1 MNKKLVL
8 LTTLPALLLSSCSF
22 FQLFDSDEKTVG
34 LYVLDMIAGEENP
47 QLNDAYI
54 GNITLRFK
62 NGEKYVPYIS
72 LKQYASIYKKFLEP
86 NANSVVT
93 TDAFTTSWKIEIN
106 GELYF
111 YAVVSPTEKLILRAG
126 EVSNALKTGEGGI
139 QPTYDVLNYG
149 SKSDYSYEQLGE
161 NNFVTYTFEDCEFD
175 YFRSGGELYMPLG
188 LFDLAFSECSSLY
201 VTYNYRSL
209 YASTDPDDFSKL
221 AFRDGISYNTVDD
234 QMVRAVG
241 IGGMPEY
248 LIKYNASCFLFVMQN
263 FYGLRSHFGIEN
275 MKKYYQEKNLYDNF
289 YSTSA
294 NTRALAF
301 SNAVNIFDDNHSLI
315 LSTNSAWGE
324 NARAPYGKGIQA
336 RNALEKRLTT
346 LRNEKYQGELNVIEP
361 QEGDI
366 LYSRDDKTA
375 MFFFDSFKY
384 GTAEEVFDDNG
395 RVKNTA
401 YRYDTF
407 CLFRKTLAEIANH
420 PGVEN
425 IIIDASLNGG
435 GTLGV
440 MMKLLPFLSKNNSS
454 KVSYYDGA
462 EEVAFTY
469 TNHSDVNGDGE
480 FSENEAYGNQ
490 FNFYILTSDCS
501 FSCGNAFPCFA
512 QEMGVKIIG
521 ETSGG
526 GECAVSIHY
535 LPNSQYIYHSSNLHI
550 GSYNSETK
558 TFKGFEDG
566 ATPDIPLTEGN
577 TPMCT
582 INDYGDPSYNIP
594 GGFYDVDALS
604 DKITQYATNNQQ
616 GLLK

>member
-1 MNKKLVL
+1 MNKKLAL
-8 LTTLPALLLSSCSF
+8 LATLPALLLSSCSF
-22 FQLFDSDEKTVG
+22 FQFFESDEKAVD
-34 LYVLDMIAGEENP
+34 LYVLDMIATDTNP
-47 QLNDAYI
+47 KLDDAYI
-54 GNITLRFK
+54 SRVDLRFK

-72 LKQYASIYKKFLEP
+72 LKQYANIYKKFLNPKVVSE
-86 NANSVVT
+86 VVT
-93 TDAFTTSWKIEIN
+93 EGFATSWKIELDN
-106 GELYF
+106 SLLF
-111 YAVVSPTEKLILRAG
+111 YAVFSPTEKQVLVAG
-126 EVSNALKTGEGGI
+126 DLTSALKSGEDGI
-139 QPTYDVLNYG
+139 QPAYDVLNYG
-149 SKSDYSYEQLGE
+149 AKMNASFEQVGK
-161 NNFVTYTFEDCEFD
+161 NNYATYTFEDCDFG
-175 YFRSGGELYMPLG
+175 YFRDGGELYMPLG
-188 LFDLAFSECSSLY
+188 LLDLALSEATTLY

-209 YASTDPDDFSKL
+209 YASTNPDDFAQL
-221 AFRDGISYNTVDD
+221 TFRDGVSYNTVDD
-234 QMVRAVG
+234 QMVRAVNG
-241 IGGMPEY
+241 ASMPDY
-248 LIKYNASCFLFVMQN
+248 LINYNASCFLFVMQN
-263 FYGLRSHFGIEN
+263 FYGLRDHFGIKS
-275 MKKYYQEKNLYDNF
+275 MKKYYQENNLYNDF
-289 YSTSA
+289 YSNTAS
-294 NTRALAF
+294 TRALAF
-301 SNAVNIFDDNHSLI
+301 SQAINMFDDNHSAI
-315 LSTNSAWGE
+315 ISVNQAWGE
-324 NARAPYGKGIQA
+324 TARAQYAKGILA

-346 LRNEKYQGELNVIEP
+346 LRTQKYQGALNDIEP

-395 RVKNTA
+395 RVKDTA

-420 PGVEN
+420 HGVEN

-577 TPMCT
+577 TPMCIIEDNGEPT
-582 INDYGDPSYNIP
+582 YHIP

-604 DKITQYATNNQQ
+604 DKITQYTTNN
-616 GLLK
+616 

>member
-1 MNKKLVL
+1 MNKKLVF

-22 FQLFDSDEKTVG
+22 FQFFESDEKTVG
-34 LYVLDMIAGEENP
+34 IYVLDMIAEEENP

-54 GNITLRFK
+54 GNTTLRFK

-72 LKQYASIYKKFLEP
+72 LKQYASIYKPFLEP
-86 NANSVVT
+86 KATSTVT
-93 TDAFTTSWKIEIN
+93 TDGFSTSWKIEVD
-106 GELYF
+106 GSLYF
-111 YAVVSPTEKLILRAG
+111 YAIISPIEKIIIRAG
-126 EVSNALKTGEGGI
+126 DISNSLKTGEGGI
-139 QPTYDVLNYG
+139 QPSYDVLNYG
-149 SKSDYSYEQLGE
+149 SKSSSSYEQLGK
-161 NNFVTYTFEDCEFD
+161 NNYATYTFEDCDFD
-175 YFRSGGELYMPLG
+175 YFNSGGELYMPLG
-188 LFDLAFSECSSLY
+188 LYDLAFSECSSLY
-201 VTYNYRSL
+201 VTYNYRNL
-209 YASTDPDDFSKL
+209 YASTEPDDFSKL

-241 IGGMPEY
+241 MGIMPQY
-248 LIKYNASCFLFVMQN
+248 LIDYNASCFLFVMQN
-263 FYGLRSHFGIEN
+263 FYGLRSHFGIES
-275 MKKYYQEKNLYDNF
+275 MKKYYQEKNLYNNF
-289 YSTSA
+289 YSNSA

-301 SNAVNIFDDNHSLI
+301 SNAVNMFDDNHSVI
-315 LSTNSAWGE
+315 LSVNSAWGE
-324 NARAPYGKGIQA
+324 IARAPSGKGIQA

-346 LRNEKYQGELNVIEP
+346 LRTEKYQGLNSLVLP

-366 LYSRDDKTA
+366 LYSNDGKTA
-375 MFFFDSFKY
+375 MFYFDSFKY
-384 GTAEEVFDDNG
+384 GTSEEVFDGNG
-395 RVKNTA
+395 HAKDTA
-401 YRYDTF
+401 YKYDTF
-407 CLFRKTLAEIANH
+407 FLFRKTLKEIANH
-420 PGVEN
+420 TGIEN
-425 IIIDASLNGG
+425 VIIDVSLNGG

-469 TNHSDVNGDGE
+469 TNQADVNGDGE
-480 FSENEAYGNQ
+480 YTENESYGNQ

-550 GSYNSETK
+550 GSYNSEAK

-566 ATPDIPLTEGN
+566 ATPDIPLVENGA
-577 TPMCT
+577 PMCT
-582 INDYGDPSYNIP
+582 VNDSGTPALNIP
-594 GGFYDVDALS
+594 AGFYDVDSLS
-604 DKITQYATNNQQ
+604 EKITQYATNN
-616 GLLK
+616 